1 MTSRKEKL
9 DGTEGC
15 PTKTRT
21 IPTMT
26 HGGEVNKKNQAQDE
40 DEEVGGG
47 RVLKIKIKRQTK
59 GGSETQSENCNKE
72 KSYE

>member
-1 MTSRKEKL
+1 
-9 DGTEGC
+9 
-15 PTKTRT
+15 
-21 IPTMT
+21 MT

-40 DEEVGGG
+40 DEDVGGG

-59 GGSETQSENCNKE
+59 GGSEIQSENCNKE